1 MYLDKNC
8 PDCIY
13 CCDDDCTCIGI
24 TGPTGATGMPG
35 ATGPAGMRGERG
47 ATGPQG
53 ERGIAGPQGPQGIEG
68 PRGPQGLAGAEGPQG
83 EIGNTGPIGPMG
95 PTGAKGERGIAGP
108 QGPQGIEGPRGA
120 QGLMGPEGPQGEPG
134 ATGPE
139 GLQGIPGPQGER
151 GPTGA
156 TGPQGEQGVTGASGG
171 IAAQSFAAASAVGG
185 AYTNA
190 MQLRLTP
197 YITDTNQDIV
207 FTSDTTLD
215 VTEGYYYVSYEVSG
229 MINPAGYIIVTPV
242 FNNQPQNLHSSYD
255 NAATADANV
264 QVNRSFILYAPASTR
279 LYLQFNTN
287 SVRISDAEC
296 HVVIVKL
303 IR

>member
-171 IAAQSFAAASAVGG
+171 IAAQSFAAASTVGG
-185 AYTNA
+185 AFTNGI
-190 MQLRLTP
+190 QLPLTP
-197 YITDTNQDIV
+197 YITDNNQDIV
-207 FTSDTTLD
+207 FTSATTVD
-215 VTEGYYYVSYEVSG
+215 ITAGYYYIAYEVSG
-229 MINPAGYIIVTPV
+229 LISPPGNIYIIPV
-242 FNNQPQNLHSSYD
+242 YNNQQQSLHSSYD
-255 NAATADANV
+255 NASVNNANV
-264 QVNRSFILYAPASTR
+264 QANRSFILYAPQPTRFYLYFTTSATR
-279 LYLQFNTN
+279 L
-287 SVRISDAEC
+287 SDSEC
-296 HVVIVKL
+296 HVTIVKL
-303 IR
+303 VR

>member
-1 MYLDKNC
+1 MYHDINC
-8 PDCIY
+8 PDCMY
-13 CCDDDCTCIGI
+13 CIDECRCTGI
-24 TGPTGATGMPG
+24 PGPQGERGPTGPQ
-35 ATGPAGMRGERG
+35 GERG
-47 ATGPQG
+47 PTGPQGIRGVAGPQGPQGVEGPRGTQGLPGIQGPQGEIGPTGPKG

-68 PRGPQGLAGAEGPQG
+68 PRGPQGLVGEEGPQG
-83 EIGNTGPIGPMG
+83 E
-95 PTGAKGERGIAGP
+95 
-108 QGPQGIEGPRGA
+108 Q
-120 QGLMGPEGPQGEPG
+120 G

-151 GPTGA
+151 GATGA
-156 TGPQGEQGVTGASGG
+156 TGPSGG
-171 IAAQSFAAASAVGG
+171 ISAQSFAAASAVGG

-207 FTSDTTLD
+207 FTSDTTVD

-264 QVNRSFILYAPASTR
+264 QVNRSFILYAPTSTR